1 MVEGEWE
8 WESSSLTRAQTN
20 CDLHVAILHKLQK
33 QATDEANCVCGM
45 PRTLPT
51 CRKRATFLSISLI
64 CQLLGCSGWWGSAA
78 VGVAKRREVAPPYQP
93 AMAAAVDSSFLYS
106 PCGCFVSPPSLSL
119 SSSPSPFWLF
129 VSRKS
134 LKLILIFD
142 LCQTNL
148 GARHQTAPNR
158 ANYINF
164 HIVSCFDTHTAR
176 SKKNQRNKKENQIA
190 RNLFA
195 RRTKLENRLF

>member
-1 MVEGEWE
+1 M
-8 WESSSLTRAQTN
+8 
-20 CDLHVAILHKLQK
+20 
-33 QATDEANCVCGM
+33 
-45 PRTLPT
+45 
-51 CRKRATFLSISLI
+51 
-64 CQLLGCSGWWGSAA
+64 
-78 VGVAKRREVAPPYQP
+78 GVAKRREVAPPYQP

-106 PCGCFVSPPSLSL
+106 PCGCFVSPPSLFL
-119 SSSPSPFWLF
+119 SALPSPFWLF

-164 HIVSCFDTHTAR
+164 HIVSCFDTH
-176 SKKNQRNKKENQIA
+176 SKKKEKPKKETKKRKPNRKEIFLPDERNQKIDYFKA
-190 RNLFA
+190 PPKKLRAPFLLPQVGHISQA
-195 RRTKLENRLF
+195 QMTQTTGRTKITKNFFKMDQNGSKQMK

>member
-1 MVEGEWE
+1 
-8 WESSSLTRAQTN
+8 
-20 CDLHVAILHKLQK
+20 
-33 QATDEANCVCGM
+33 M

-64 CQLLGCSGWWGSAA
+64 CQLLGCSGWWGPERK
-78 VGVAKRREVAPPYQP
+78 AKRGEVAPPYQP

-119 SSSPSPFWLF
+119 SPFRLF

-164 HIVSCFDTHTAR
+164 HIVSCFDTH
-176 SKKNQRNKKENQIA
+176 SEKKNQRKKQKKENQIA

>member
-1 MVEGEWE
+1 M
-8 WESSSLTRAQTN
+8 
-20 CDLHVAILHKLQK
+20 
-33 QATDEANCVCGM
+33 CGM

-64 CQLLGCSGWWGSAA
+64 CQLLGCSGWEGGRA
-78 VGVAKRREVAPPYQP
+78 GGAKRGEVAPPYQP

-106 PCGCFVSPPSLSL
+106 PCGCFVSPPSLFL
-119 SSSPSPFWLF
+119 SASPSPFRLF

-164 HIVSCFDTHTAR
+164 HIVSCFDTH
-176 SKKNQRNKKENQIA
+176 SKKKEKPKKETKKKTKSQEIFLPDE
-190 RNLFA
+190 RN
-195 RRTKLENRLF
+195 

>member
-1 MVEGEWE
+1 M
-8 WESSSLTRAQTN
+8 
-20 CDLHVAILHKLQK
+20 
-33 QATDEANCVCGM
+33 CGM

-64 CQLLGCSGWWGSAA
+64 CQLLGRTGRQGGGKGREVVGEAGCSG
-78 VGVAKRREVAPPYQP
+78 EVAPPYQ
-93 AMAAAVDSSFLYS
+93 AALAAAVDSSFPFPRLVVVLF
-106 PCGCFVSPPSLSL
+106 PLPLSL
-119 SSSPSPFWLF
+119 SPSPFRLF

-164 HIVSCFDTHTAR
+164 HIVSCFDTHSER
-176 SKKNQRNKKENQIA
+176 KKPKKE
-190 RNLFA
+190 
-195 RRTKLENRLF
+195 KEKKESKPNRKKSFCQTNEIRKSIILKPPKS

>member
-1 MVEGEWE
+1 M
-8 WESSSLTRAQTN
+8 
-20 CDLHVAILHKLQK
+20 
-33 QATDEANCVCGM
+33 CGM

-64 CQLLGCSGWWGSAA
+64 CQLLGRTGRQGGGRREA
-78 VGVAKRREVAPPYQP
+78 VGVAGCSGEVAPPYQA
-93 AMAAAVDSSFLYS
+93 AMAAAVDSSFPFPRLVVVLF
-106 PCGCFVSPPSLSL
+106 PLPLSL
-119 SSSPSPFWLF
+119 SPSPFRLF

-164 HIVSCFDTHTAR
+164 HIVSCFDTHSERKKPKKAKEKK
-176 SKKNQRNKKENQIA
+176 SKPNRKKSFCQTNEIRKSIILKPPKVGGPPPFLPLPSSWA
-190 RNLFA
+190 H
-195 RRTKLENRLF
+195 